1 MVAATFRRDRVM
13 FFVIPIVVM
22 ALQGSVECIAEDE
35 DGWLNGTCYA
45 KPW

>member
-1 MVAATFRRDRVM
+1 MVAGTFRRDRVM

-22 ALQGSVECIAEDE
+22 ALQGRVECIAEDE
-35 DGWLNGTCYA
+35 DGWLVPDGYA